1 MNFDRFSR
9 FGFVIGIS
17 EEALLATLREF
28 NVPKLNMQLEE
39 EVRLIQLSQHY
50 WLN

>member
-17 EEALLATLREF
+17 EEALLAVLREF

-39 EVRLIQLSQHY
+39 EVRPYLLI
-50 WLN
+50 